1 MQIKFTPVTQ
11 QFGGLNVRFWSD
23 PDDPTNKMI
32 IIEGIKKPL
41 LLPRGIYCRYIK
53 SVSLEACKKA
63 ICISFNLVEM
73 LNLYN
78 EEIEEDLRNQVGL
91 QEVDDADIDYALLG
105 IRG

>member
-1 MQIKFTPVTQ
+1 
-11 QFGGLNVRFWSD
+11 
-23 PDDPTNKMI
+23 MI